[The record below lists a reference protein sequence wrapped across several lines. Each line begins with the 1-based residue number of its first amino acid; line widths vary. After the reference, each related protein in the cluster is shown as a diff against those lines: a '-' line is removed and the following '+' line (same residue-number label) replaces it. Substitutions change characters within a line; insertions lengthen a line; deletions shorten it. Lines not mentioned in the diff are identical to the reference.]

1 MSRSRPPQQPLTR
14 SKVPSRTW
22 LPLLLRCFAR
32 FPSPAAGSCRSPTT
46 SRRCHQRTAIRA
58 GTVGKCR
65 ASQRHRGSGEVG
77 NKGPAAAPPKVTS
90 HCPFS
95 RPRAPKSHK
104 PRPFLPAR
112 APKSHKSRP
121 FLASQKSRLNSR
133 PSPPKVTSHGPF
145 SRPTAPFSRQVT
157 ALSPGMT
164 PGPAPQESR
173 LNSRPPAPQESQVTA
188 LSPGPAPQ
196 KSQVTALSPPTSVL
210 AASRHERPAAH
221 ESTFFR
227 ARKRLFGK
235 FWGRR
240 SC

>member
-1 MSRSRPPQQPLTR
+1 MTFWFRGPGKLTCDFWAGASIPGRRASIPVPQSQAPPKSQVTP
-14 SKVPSRTW
+14 
-22 LPLLLRCFAR
+22 R
-32 FPSPAAGSCRSPTT
+32 FPAHAPPPGPAPQKSQVTPRKVT
-46 SRRCHQRTAIRA
+46 SHTSIP
-58 GTVGKCR
+58 
-65 ASQRHRGSGEVG
+65 
-77 NKGPAAAPPKVTS
+77 GPAAAPPKVTS

-157 ALSPGMT
+157 ALSPGPT

-221 ESTFFR
+221 ESTFFP
-227 ARKRLFGK
+227 GK
-235 FWGRR
+235 EAVVREVLGP
-240 SC
+240 